1 MKLTPEQQ
9 EIRAANQ
16 AKNLQNQVNAI
27 FNRTNEGSFETVRRY
42 KATGK
47 RFCDF
52 LGKTTNLQSFRN
64 VQVRHVKAYVEYLQD
79 LGLSPSYI
87 ITEVSGIKWIHE
99 RANPKRNLPQSNR
112 CFELDKRDPYK
123 WDMSIKDIEFK
134 EGVKTAKATD
144 RMDAVLEFYM
154 GRYFGLRHEEF
165 VTLRVYHI
173 EHAIKY
179 DQLHIKNTKGGRE
192 RDIPVD
198 TDMQKKILR
207 HLLAYA
213 KDHGKLSNDY
223 LICDNYKASVKREM
237 KSLGNWMNNH
247 KHKFADPNRTNE
259 VRPGKKPRHKS
270 IHWHSLRHSYYQET
284 KVRLKAEG
292 KLTDEQIEDY
302 LSEAL
307 GHSRWDVNN
316 EYSNDIKR
324 IKRN

>member
-1 MKLTPEQQ
+1 M
-9 EIRAANQ
+9 
-16 AKNLQNQVNAI
+16 
-27 FNRTNEGSFETVRRY
+27 
-42 KATGK
+42 
-47 RFCDF
+47 
-52 LGKTTNLQSFRN
+52 
-64 VQVRHVKAYVEYLQD
+64 
-79 LGLSPSYI
+79 
-87 ITEVSGIKWIHE
+87 
-99 RANPKRNLPQSNR
+99 
-112 CFELDKRDPYK
+112 
-123 WDMSIKDIEFK
+123 
-134 EGVKTAKATD
+134 
-144 RMDAVLEFYM
+144 
-154 GRYFGLRHEEF
+154 
-165 VTLRVYHI
+165 YHI
-173 EHAIKY
+173 EHTIKY

-213 KDHGKLSNDY
+213 KDRGKLSNDY

-247 KHKFADPNRTNE
+247 KHKFTDPNRTNE
-259 VRPGKKPRHKS
+259 VRQGKKPRHKS

-316 EYSNDIKR
+316 EYSDDIKR